1 MSASVF
7 TLPNPLVLLIHLH
20 LLQYPH
26 ANKPEYDHNL
36 FDARVRGL
44 RDRTRTMEDICYFL
58 ITRIEGSK
66 ERARK
71 VIATY
76 PCAQPAET
84 MAFRTSLAKFLDNL
98 RHASISSTQR
108 KGGIKFAWWW
118 KDLVVRKSL
127 LEECAGERFERLML
141 ALSTH
146 ALLKGSTI
154 HAEMHQAQ
162 TLLRSQPRVYVAQL
176 ATFQSRRNI
185 WARAAALLDQRQ
197 HDLRILH
204 AHVQGHSTK
213 YASLSTVKLQAV
225 ADSTLPDLLVNA
237 GAWADPAGR
246 TALAFLA
253 DLCGLAPPETL
264 SDPQNESQLTHGT
277 PTASSPLPPLPIAA
291 AHHPDTL
298 RKLSKRLFSKTPKQT
313 TTTPTPTT
321 SKKRRLFALDEKLDA
336 ETRMGQA
343 LSDALALVRTR
354 NAASARRRRPSPR
367 ALRPM
372 DMNLWHPAEVAPPFD
387 FASPQMALDDDDADV
402 ERVEARV
409 AAIRADLLPKYP
421 PLAAAVQSAPQTPSK
436 KHKSQGLRAP
446 PETIKAPRR
455 PVSIPPF
462 DAHNQDDWAGATPR
476 PSRTAA
482 NSLKPS
488 YADAGEDSDSDS
500 NYFGD
505 EGGSMSVRDLLL
517 QAGSSYLGIIA
528 DDDSSD
534 AELGEESF
542 GWA

>member
-98 RHASISSTQR
+98 RHASISSATQG
-108 KGGIKFAWWW
+108 KAGINFAWWW
-118 KDLVVRKSL
+118 KDVVVRKSL
-127 LEECAGERFERLML
+127 LEECAGERFERLIL
-141 ALSTH
+141 ALSTQ

-154 HAEMHQAQ
+154 HAETHQTQA
-162 TLLRSQPRVYVAQL
+162 LLRSQPRVYVAQL
-176 ATFQSRRNI
+176 ATFQSRRSV

-213 YASLSTVKLQAV
+213 YASLSTEKLQAV
-225 ADSTLPDLLVNA
+225 AESSLQDLVVNA

-246 TALAFLA
+246 AALTFLA
-253 DLCGLAPPETL
+253 DLCGLAPPETI
-264 SDPQNESQLTHGT
+264 SDPQNESQLT
-277 PTASSPLPPLPIAA
+277 ASSPPPPLPIAA

-298 RKLSKRLFSKTPKQT
+298 RKLSQRLFSKTPKQT
-313 TTTPTPTT
+313 TTTLT
-321 SKKRRLFALDEKLDA
+321 KRRLFALDERLDA
-336 ETRMGQA
+336 EARMGQA

-354 NAASARRRRPSPR
+354 NAASARRRRPSQR

-387 FASPQMALDDDDADV
+387 FASPQTAPEDVEADV

-421 PLAAAVQSAPQTPSK
+421 SLVAIQYAPQTPSK
-436 KHKSQGLRAP
+436 KQKQKSQGMPAP
-446 PETIKAPRR
+446 PETIKASRR
-455 PVSIPPF
+455 SASIPPF
-462 DAHNQDDWAGATPR
+462 DAHTQDDLEAATPR
-476 PSRTAA
+476 PSRTAT
-482 NSLKPS
+482 SLKPA
-488 YADAGEDSDSDS
+488 YVGAGEDSDSDS